1 MAASFISP
9 RSLSESVLFDWYAR
23 GPCFERVRD
32 VNGSYTSPA
41 GLDWLKMELVLP
53 LDELLSRPRGTS
65 SVCGADADDDSEPN
79 IEKDVL
85 SGASILDGKMSDLAR
100 CKDMPGPPLLFPY
113 RGDVLLPYALS
124 SSEKAPISGAA
135 SE

>member
-1 MAASFISP
+1 
-9 RSLSESVLFDWYAR
+9 
-23 GPCFERVRD
+23 
-32 VNGSYTSPA
+32 
-41 GLDWLKMELVLP
+41 MELVLP

-65 SVCGADADDDSEPN
+65 SVCGADVDDDNEPN
-79 IEKDVL
+79 IENEVL
-85 SGASILDGKMSDLAR
+85 SGASMLDGRISDLAR
-100 CKDMPGPPLLFPY
+100 CKDMPEPPPLFPY